1 MRQGIR
7 LGIDVGK
14 ARVGISR
21 SDSEGLLVL
30 PLETLP
36 RSQSTPKQVLKLA
49 EEYDAIELVVGLPLS
64 LDGTQTPSTKDAQNF
79 AAELA
84 ALPGAIPVRLVD
96 ERLSTVHAQS
106 RLREAGKST
115 RSSRSVIDQVAATI
129 ILQNALEAE
138 RLTGSAPGRVLTDD
152 DR

>member
-36 RSQSTPKQVLKLA
+36 RNESTLNRVLRLA
-49 EEYDAIELVVGLPLS
+49 EEYGAIELVVGLPLS
-64 LDGTQTPSTKDAQNF
+64 LDGSQTPSTKDAQDF
-79 AAELA
+79 AAGLA
-84 ALPGAIPVRLVD
+84 ASGTITVRLVD

-106 RLREAGKST
+106 RLRDAGKST
-115 RSSRSVIDQVAATI
+115 KNSRSVIDQVAATI

>member
-14 ARVGISR
+14 ARVGIAR
-21 SDSEGLLVL
+21 SDPEGLLVL

-36 RSQSTPKQVLKLA
+36 RSELTPNLVIELA
-49 EEYDAIELVVGLPLS
+49 EAYEAIELVVGLPLS
-64 LDGTQTPSTKDAQNF
+64 LDGSQTPSTKDAQDF
-79 AAELA
+79 AAGLA
-84 ALPGAIPVRLVD
+84 ATGRIPVRLVD
-96 ERLSTVHAQS
+96 ERLSTVDAQS

-115 RSSRSVIDQVAATI
+115 RSSRSVVDQVAATI

-138 RLTGSAPGRVLTDD
+138 RLTGSAPGKVLTDD
-152 DR
+152 VR

>member
-21 SDSEGLLVL
+21 SDPEGLLVL

-36 RSQSTPKQVLKLA
+36 RNESTLNRVLKLA
-49 EEYDAIELVVGLPLS
+49 KEYGAIELVVGLPLS
-64 LDGTQTPSTKDAQNF
+64 LDGTQTPSTKDAQDF
-79 AAELA
+79 AAGLA
-84 ALPGAIPVRLVD
+84 ASAGIPVRQVD
-96 ERLSTVHAQS
+96 ERLSTVQAQS